1 MFLIYA
7 SFFNKR
13 QRIIP
18 YEYLGLFGCA
28 NVLLLKIINMALI
41 SSVSGIRGTIG
52 GKPGKNLTPPDIVAF
67 SSAYATWLK
76 SSGKD
81 TYTVVIGRDARP
93 SGLLVRDLV
102 SQTLCSF
109 GIHVID
115 CGLATTPTVEMEVV
129 RQGAD
134 GGIILTA
141 SHNPENWN
149 ALKLLNHKG
158 EFLDAAEGA
167 KILKYASNGNF
178 DYVEVGQIGQRTQ
191 SNDALKH
198 HIQAIL
204 NLPQINVDKIRA
216 MNFTVVVDAINSVGG
231 KAIPEMLKA
240 LGVSNIHV
248 INGDMHGH
256 FAHNPE
262 PLKEHLGD
270 IMNAVKKHNA
280 DMGIV
285 VDPDVDRLA
294 FIDNNGN
301 MFGEEY
307 TLVAA
312 ADFWLGK
319 TPGAVVSN
327 MSSSRA
333 LDDLAQK
340 HNQKRFTSAVGE
352 VHVVNAM
359 KKHNAVIG
367 GEGNGGVILPDLHYG
382 RDALVGVAIV
392 LMHLAETEKTLSEL
406 KEGYADYA
414 MSKNKVQLKESTN
427 PDAIL
432 DALKVKYAKHNPIT
446 IDGLKIDF
454 PDHWVHMRKSNTEPI
469 IRIYT
474 EAKTTEH
481 ANKIAASFVE
491 EIHSMV

>member
-1 MFLIYA
+1 
-7 SFFNKR
+7 
-13 QRIIP
+13 
-18 YEYLGLFGCA
+18 
-28 NVLLLKIINMALI
+28 MALI

-52 GKPGKNLTPPDIVAF
+52 GKPGTNLTPPDIVAF

-93 SGLLVRDLV
+93 SGKMVRDLV

-109 GIHVID
+109 GINIID

-129 RQGAD
+129 RQNAD

-149 ALKLLNHKG
+149 ALKLLNNKG
-158 EFLDAAEGA
+158 EFLDAEEGA
-167 KILKYASNGNF
+167 KILKFAKKGVFEYC
-178 DYVEVGQIGQRTQ
+178 DIKHIGSVSR
-191 SNDALKH
+191 SEDALDYHVK
-198 HIQAIL
+198 AIC
-204 NLPQINVDKIRA
+204 NLPQINPELIAQK
-216 MNFTVVVDAINSVGG
+216 NFTVVVDAINSVGG
-231 KAIPEMLKA
+231 KAIPQMLKA
-240 LGVSNIHV
+240 LGVRNVHV

-256 FAHNPE
+256 FSHNPE
-262 PLKEHLGD
+262 PLKEHLSD
-270 IMNAVKKHNA
+270 IMNAVREHNA

-294 FIDNNGN
+294 FIDDKGD

-312 ADFWLGK
+312 ADFWLRK
-319 TPGAVVSN
+319 NPGAVVSN

-333 LDDLAQK
+333 LDDLAK
-340 HNQKRFTSAVGE
+340 TFNQKRFTSAVGE
-352 VHVVNAM
+352 VHVVTAM
-359 KKHNAVIG
+359 KKNSAVIG

-392 LMHLAETEKTLSEL
+392 LTHLAETGKTLSEL
-406 KEGYADYA
+406 KQSYSLYA
-414 MSKNKVQLKESTN
+414 MSKNKVQLNESTD
-427 PDAIL
+427 PDGVL
-432 DALKVKYAKHNPIT
+432 ETLKTKYAEYSPNT

-454 PDHWVHMRKSNTEPI
+454 PDYWVHMRKSNTEPI
-469 IRIYT
+469 IRIYV
-474 EAKTTEH
+474 EAENSDR
-481 ANKIAASFVE
+481 AQEIASSFVD
-491 EIHSMV
+491 EIQSMV

>member
-1 MFLIYA
+1 
-7 SFFNKR
+7 
-13 QRIIP
+13 
-18 YEYLGLFGCA
+18 
-28 NVLLLKIINMALI
+28 MALI
-41 SSVSGIRGTIG
+41 ASVSGIRGTIG
-52 GKPGKNLTPPDIVAF
+52 GNPGKNLTPPDIIAF
-67 SSAYATWLK
+67 SSAYATWLT

-93 SGLLVRDLV
+93 SGALVRDLV
-102 SQTLCSF
+102 AQTLCSF
-109 GIHVID
+109 GINVID

-129 RQGAD
+129 RQNAD

-149 ALKLLNHKG
+149 ALKLLNENG
-158 EFLDAAEGA
+158 EFLDAIEGS
-167 KILKYASNGNF
+167 KILDFASKGDF
-178 DYVEVGQIGQRTQ
+178 DYAEVDHLGTIST
-191 SNDALKH
+191 SEDALKH
-198 HIQAIL
+198 HVSAIL
-204 NLPQINVDKIRA
+204 KLPQINTKAIQGK
-216 MNFTVVVDAINSVGG
+216 NFTVVLDAINSVGG

-248 INGDMHGH
+248 INGEMNGH

-270 IMNAVKKHNA
+270 IMEAVKHHKA

-294 FIDNNGN
+294 FIDGDGN

-319 TPGAVVSN
+319 EPGAVVSN

-333 LDDLAQK
+333 LEDLAK
-340 HNQKRFTSAVGE
+340 TFNQNRYTSAVGE
-352 VHVVNAM
+352 VHVVTAM
-359 KKHNAVIG
+359 KQYNAVIG
-367 GEGNGGVILPDLHYG
+367 GEGNGGVILPALHYG

-392 LMHLAETEKTLSEL
+392 LTHLAETGKSLAEL
-406 KEGYADYA
+406 KSDYPTYA
-414 MSKNKVQLKESTN
+414 MSKNKVQLNEGTD
-427 PDAIL
+427 PDALL
-432 DALKVKYAKHNPIT
+432 DKLKEKYSDKNPNT

-454 PDHWVHMRKSNTEPI
+454 PEYWVHMRKSNTEPI
-469 IRIYT
+469 IRIYA
-474 EAKTTEH
+474 EAKTLLE
-481 ANKIAASFVE
+481 AESVASSFVE
-491 EIHSMV
+491 EIQSMV